1 MLSRTRLVLVRLPR
15 VSQLIRRFSLGFLDC
30 LCHSPSVK
38 ESLHPAAGSRGMKK
52 VAKAR
57 PKVPDYCDAEPRR
70 DDGGEIVW
78 PAPEAD
84 IEQARA
90 FITEW

>member
-1 MLSRTRLVLVRLPR
+1 MLSRTRRVFVRLPR
-15 VSQLIRRFSLGFLDC
+15 VSQIIRGFSVGFPDC
-30 LCHSPSVK
+30 LYHSSSVTD
-38 ESLHPAAGSRGMKK
+38 SLHPAAGSRGMKK

-70 DDGGEIVW
+70 DDGGEIIW